1 VRAGSPQR
9 PEDVKPRHPPGLA
22 ALCQV
27 GGAVLALATLTCS
40 LLELISAQQAIAM
53 GLPAAMLVTGD
64 LITASVPDP
73 STSKRLGYQVGLRA
87 GTLVNM
93 CRSLGRHRG

>member
-9 PEDVKPRHPPGLA
+9 RQDAKLRHQARLP

-27 GGAVLALATLTCS
+27 GGAVLALATLTCT

-73 STSKRLGYQVGLRA
+73 STSKRLGFQVGLRA
-87 GTLVNM
+87 GTLVNL